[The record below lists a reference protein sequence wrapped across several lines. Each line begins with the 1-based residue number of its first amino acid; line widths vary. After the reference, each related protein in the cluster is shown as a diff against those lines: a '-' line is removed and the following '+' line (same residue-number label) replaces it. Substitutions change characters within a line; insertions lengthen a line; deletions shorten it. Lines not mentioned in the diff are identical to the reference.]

1 MAESTNYLLK
11 CIECGADFFTA
22 GERDFYISK
31 GLNMPKRCKSCR
43 DKKKARLKQDKEKVE
58 LQEILSTSP
67 YIHVEKTEI
76 PLTDSATSLFIIGNG
91 FDIMH
96 GVKSSYYN
104 FRDTIGRQ
112 NILRFTLENYIR
124 QKDVWGNFEDGLAY
138 LDREMMLGTLDDWL
152 EDFEV
157 PDEDDDD
164 FSAADYFAAQDTATS
179 QIYILTQELPKRF
192 RKWISTLKTLSLSKP
207 VDDIIKM
214 DARYINFNY
223 TEFLETIYGVPHEK
237 ILYIHGDRRDKKNQ
251 LVLGHGHDIEEVFEE
266 WYQTNK
272 NRKEFQPKILEKDR
286 RYDHNDNPVY
296 LGYFLKDETKGNWKS
311 QMRYD
316 AINNTVGL
324 IEDYY
329 ENSSKKTSE
338 VISRNQSY
346 FKSLEGIE
354 NIVVI
359 GHSLSK
365 VDYPYFREII
375 KYNKSSSDLKWFISW
390 YSMDGLKKIIEFV
403 SEMKIPNE
411 NVKLFRV

>member
-1 MAESTNYLLK
+1 
-11 CIECGADFFTA
+11 
-22 GERDFYISK
+22 
-31 GLNMPKRCKSCR
+31 
-43 DKKKARLKQDKEKVE
+43 
-58 LQEILSTSP
+58 
-67 YIHVEKTEI
+67 
-76 PLTDSATSLFIIGNG
+76 
-91 FDIMH
+91 MH

-104 FRDTIGRQ
+104 FRDTIGRN
-112 NILRFTLENYIR
+112 NILRITLENYIR
-124 QKDVWGNFEDGLAY
+124 QDDVWGNFEDGLAY

-152 EDFEV
+152 DDFDV

-192 RKWISTLKTLSLSKP
+192 RKWISTLKPLSLSKP
-207 VDDIIKM
+207 VDNVIKM

-223 TEFLETIYGVPHEK
+223 TEFLETIYGIPQEN
-237 ILYIHGDRRDKKNQ
+237 ILYIHGNRRDKKTK
-251 LVLGHGHDIEEVFEE
+251 LVLGHGHDIEEVFDE
-266 WYQTNK
+266 WYQANK
-272 NRKEFQPKILEKDR
+272 SRKEFQPRLLEKDL

-329 ENSSKKTSE
+329 ENSAKKTSE

-346 FKSLEGIE
+346 FKSVEGIK
-354 NIVVI
+354 NVVVI

-365 VDYPYFREII
+365 VDYPYFKELI
-375 KYNKSSSDLKWFISW
+375 KYNKDSSELQWFISW
-390 YSMDGLKKIIEFV
+390 YSKDGLKKITEFV
-403 SEMKIPNE
+403 SEMNIPNE
-411 NVKLFRV
+411 NIKLFRV

>member
-1 MAESTNYLLK
+1 VAEKTDYLLK
-11 CIECGADFFTA
+11 CIECGADFFTE
-22 GERDFYISK
+22 GEQAFYNSK
-31 GLNMPKRCKSCR
+31 GLDMPKRCKSCR
-43 DKKKARLKQDKEKVE
+43 DKKKASLKQKKEKVE
-58 LQEILSTSP
+58 LQEALSTLP
-67 YIHVEKTEI
+67 FMHIEKAEI
-76 PLTDSATSLFIIGNG
+76 PLADSATSLFIIGNG

-124 QKDVWGNFEDGLAY
+124 QDDVWGNFEDGLAY

-152 EDFEV
+152 DDFEV

-179 QIYILTQELPKRF
+179 QIYILTQELPRRF
-192 RKWISTLKTLSLSKP
+192 RKWISTLKPISLSKP
-207 VDDIIKM
+207 VGDIIKIE
-214 DARYINFNY
+214 ARYINFNY
-223 TEFLETIYGVPHEK
+223 TEFLETIYGVPQEN
-237 ILYIHGDRRDKKNQ
+237 ILYIHGDRRDKKTQ

-266 WYQTNK
+266 WYQSNK
-272 NRKEFQPKILEKDR
+272 NRMEFQPKMLEKDR

-329 ENSSKKTSE
+329 ENSAKKTSD
-338 VISRNQSY
+338 VIIKNQSY

-359 GHSLSK
+359 GQSLSK
-365 VDYPYFREII
+365 VDHPYFREII
-375 KYNKSSSDLKWFISW
+375 KYNENSSELKWFISW
-390 YSMDGLKKIIEFV
+390 YGSESLKKITEFV
-403 SEMKIPNE
+403 PEMKIPNK

>member
-1 MAESTNYLLK
+1 VAEKTDYLLK
-11 CIECGADFFTA
+11 CIECGADYFTD
-22 GERDFYISK
+22 GERDFYNSK
-31 GLNMPKRCKSCR
+31 GLEMPKRCKPCR
-43 DKKKARLKQDKEKVE
+43 DKKKARFKQEKERVE
-58 LQEILSTSP
+58 LKEILSTLSFMH
-67 YIHVEKTEI
+67 IEKAEI
-76 PLTDSATSLFIIGNG
+76 LLTDSATSLFIIGNG

-104 FRDTIGRQ
+104 FRDSIGRK

-124 QKDVWGNFEDGLAY
+124 QDDVWGDFEDGLAY

-152 EDFEV
+152 DDFDV

-164 FSAADYFAAQDTATS
+164 FSAADYFAAQDIATS
-179 QIYILTQELPKRF
+179 QIYILTLELPKRF
-192 RKWISTLKTLSLSKP
+192 RKWISTLKPLSLSKP
-207 VDDIIKM
+207 VDNIIKM

-223 TEFLETIYGVPHEK
+223 TEFLETIYGVPQEN

-266 WYQTNK
+266 WYQANK
-272 NRKEFQPKILEKDR
+272 NREEFQPRLLEKDR

-329 ENSSKKTSE
+329 DNSAKKTSD
-338 VISRNQSY
+338 VIIKNQSY
-346 FKSLEGIE
+346 FKSLEGIK

-365 VDYPYFREII
+365 VDYPYFKEII
-375 KYNKSSSDLKWFISW
+375 KYNTNSADLKWFISW
-390 YSMDGLKKIIEFV
+390 YSSDGLRKITEFV
-403 SEMKIPNE
+403 SEMKIPAE
-411 NVKLFRV
+411 SIKLFRV